1 MGSAAKLAGVGLGTS
16 WLNVL
21 CFSILMGTNA
31 AQETL
36 TSQAWG
42 ANKHRL
48 CGVYLN
54 RGRIIN
60 TVIFIPQVLV
70 LSFSYEI
77 LQWLGQDPEVCF
89 WAQKYIFV
97 SLPGMYFQGLF
108 DLQKRWLN
116 CM

>member
-89 WAQKYIFV
+89 WA
-97 SLPGMYFQGLF
+97 
-108 DLQKRWLN
+108 
-116 CM
+116 